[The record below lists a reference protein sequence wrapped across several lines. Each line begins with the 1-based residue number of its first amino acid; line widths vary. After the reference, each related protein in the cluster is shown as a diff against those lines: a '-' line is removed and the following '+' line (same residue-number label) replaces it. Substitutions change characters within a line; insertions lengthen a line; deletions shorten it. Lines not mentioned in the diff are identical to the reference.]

1 MQVSYFE
8 TARYH
13 DPAARP
19 AYWPVPPGD
28 YDPDAGTQAY
38 RGMIERLRFVEE
50 LGFDW
55 VSVSE
60 HHYSPRILTP
70 APAISAA
77 YIAASV
83 PRIKLAYLGPIVPQS
98 NPVRVAE
105 ELAMVDTLAQG
116 RLVVGMLRGT
126 TNEYLTFD
134 LNPQE
139 ARERTDEGM
148 ELILKAW
155 TEPQP
160 FGWQGRHYQFRT
172 VSVWPRPLQQP
183 HPPTYAL
190 GTSRES
196 CEFAARHHIG
206 LGVSFAPYEIVG
218 KSTGYYREECARH
231 GWQPTPEQMVYRAN
245 ILLTETDEQAEKAL
259 KQPTQPPFPMR
270 AGLRDALLKA
280 DSRNVAGEPRPA
292 NVGGVLPTTFFGSP
306 DTIVEQVKR
315 CREEVGVGVID
326 LMFRNPGSD
335 DPGGFMETLEMFGK
349 KVLPRIR
356 DV

>member
-28 YDPDAGTQAY
+28 YDPDAGAHAY
-38 RGMIERLRFVEE
+38 SAMVERLRFVEE

-77 YIAASV
+77 YIAAAV
-83 PRIKLAYLGPIVPQS
+83 PRIKIAYLGPIVPQS

-139 ARERTDEGM
+139 ARNRTDEGM

-160 FGWQGRHYQFRT
+160 FGWQGRYYQFRT

-206 LGVSFAPYEIVG
+206 LGVSFAPYEVVG
-218 KSTGYYREECARH
+218 KSARLYREECARY
-231 GWQPTPEQMVYRAN
+231 GWHPVPEQIVYRAN
-245 ILLTETDEQAEKAL
+245 ILLTETDEQAERAL
-259 KQPTQPPFPMR
+259 KQPMQPPFPMR
-270 AGLRDALLKA
+270 AGLRDALLRA
-280 DSRNVAGEPRPA
+280 DSRNVAGERRPA

-306 DTIVEQVKR
+306 DTVVEQVKR
-315 CREEVGVGVID
+315 CREEVGAGVID

-335 DPGGFMETLEMFGK
+335 DPDALMETLELFGK

-356 DV
+356 EV